1 MSPRPWQPQRI
12 VFPLLVLGA
21 GYAVLEGGARL
32 LLPPPYPFNPNSRVV
47 EETPHLSP
55 GRSFTIVTNNFG
67 FRNSPD
73 FAFPWSGQRPRL
85 LLIGDSLIFGG
96 PNDRTL
102 DQALSRLLPGQDVL
116 NGGSPGADIAFYGQ
130 MVRYYLPRIRPSR
143 LVVGLFLGN
152 DFSGPSAEQR
162 AALRYRVGRVLKGA
176 FPQAVLLR
184 RRLAVERG
192 ARVARAPAPPLEG
205 AAFRARVAEEVRT
218 LCKGRSL
225 DLARQL
231 EEAAAYPYEA
241 VLDEHPGLQTEA
253 GTRIVAYAIVDR
265 AHLAES
271 LRLDNDNARLNYD
284 AAWRELRALRDFAAR
299 QSVEPLFVLFPVSF
313 MVDARYAAFYR
324 DLGYA
329 IPAASARYPLR
340 DRLRTDLQA
349 AGYAALDLQ
358 DHLADAGVF
367 FDQDW
372 HLNERGNDWAAA
384 EIARRLAGA
393 EGPLSP

>member
-1 MSPRPWQPQRI
+1 
-12 VFPLLVLGA
+12 
-21 GYAVLEGGARL
+21 
-32 LLPPPYPFNPNSRVV
+32 
-47 EETPHLSP
+47 
-55 GRSFTIVTNNFG
+55 
-67 FRNSPD
+67 
-73 FAFPWSGQRPRL
+73 
-85 LLIGDSLIFGG
+85 
-96 PNDRTL
+96 
-102 DQALSRLLPGQDVL
+102 
-116 NGGSPGADIAFYGQ
+116 
-130 MVRYYLPRIRPSR
+130 
-143 LVVGLFLGN
+143 
-152 DFSGPSAEQR
+152 
-162 AALRYRVGRVLKGA
+162 
-176 FPQAVLLR
+176 VLLR